1 MGFGIVEN
9 ANRDGTD
16 LFISIHEFSHAMF
29 FDCLQTAACRLC
41 LKMLGVCLGSW
52 RAVWTKRTEHIT
64 IDPQRCAVVETCQM
78 HACCTDVENQHW
90 KRGNI
95 TAGS

>member
-1 MGFGIVEN
+1 MFLRSEMRVGFGIVEN

-16 LFISIHEFSHAMF
+16 LFILIHEFSHAMF

-52 RAVWTKRTEHIT
+52 RAVWEKRKDKLCT
-64 IDPQRCAVVETCQM
+64 ILVDSALFVSCFL
-78 HACCTDVENQHW
+78 
-90 KRGNI
+90 
-95 TAGS
+95 